1 MKLIIIFV
9 FSCTLC
15 VSYAQKSILTNTSD
29 TAFSVAF
36 TFEEI
41 PFYRKKIGITD
52 YIDFSIVSK
61 QNLYEK
67 GAPSLPYYAN
77 SILLPATGNAN
88 FKIEFDEIIE
98 YTSLDILP
106 SLGLQKRTDTA
117 KSYRFGSHYQKDAFY
132 PGILFKP
139 STPFIL
145 RELRGQSIQLY
156 PYQYNPITKTLR
168 FYKNLRLHVS
178 FDTSS
183 SINEL
188 PVQPNSHLG
197 EQIFKT
203 QFLNSPKNRNKYK
216 AKSEIGEMLV
226 ICPAAYVETI
236 QPFVAWKNQKGIKTH
251 LETTE
256 KIGDSTKFLKKYI
269 QNYYAENPSLL
280 YLLLVGDAEDLPAYT
295 YGNYESDEYWSDTYF
310 GQLSENDYY
319 SELFVGR
326 FSGTPSEV
334 KTMVDRTL
342 EYEKNP
348 SAGDW
353 MTRAIGIASSQGLG
367 IGDNGE
373 SDWQHL
379 RKIRTSL
386 LATDYT
392 YVYEFYDGNQG
403 GLDSNSNPSN
413 TEIVAAIDSGVGLL
427 NYTGHGDTQNFVTS
441 NFNTTDIE
449 KTSNFGKYPF
459 AISVAC
465 NNGKFVNATCLAEK
479 WLRAT
484 KDNKTTGAIG
494 VCASSILMDWAPPM
508 QTQDEIVRLL
518 GSPDPS
524 IRKITLGALFNNGQY
539 SMLEKYGQDGEDVV
553 QTWLFFGDPSTVF
566 RNKIT
571 KPLNYKIDTCINYSN
586 TIEFEL
592 SSSLDSIS
600 VGITKN
606 NQFVDQGMFVN
617 KKFTYSFPKTSLKE
631 NYLITLT
638 KQNHTIEQFTINTD
652 NKEDDNKEDIT
663 SIQKTNNSTLKIH
676 PNPANTSITI
686 PNTTNY
692 SLEIYTIEGKL
703 VDTYLHPGGYNFS
716 MDTNLLKSGNYL
728 FKITSNNAV
737 FTEKV
742 QITH

>member
-1 MKLIIIFV
+1 MFVADDGDNSTHFDQAEKLSGMIDTTIQNLNIHKV
-9 FSCTLC
+9 
-15 VSYAQKSILTNTSD
+15 YIDAYPKQKSPSGGMSSGAKKAVSANLNT
-29 TAFSVAF
+29 
-36 TFEEI
+36 
-41 PFYRKKIGITD
+41 GML
-52 YIDFSIVSK
+52 IV
-61 QNLYEK
+61 
-67 GAPSLPYYAN
+67 
-77 SILLPATGNAN
+77 
-88 FKIEFDEIIE
+88 
-98 YTSLDILP
+98 
-106 SLGLQKRTDTA
+106 
-117 KSYRFGSHYQKDAFY
+117 
-132 PGILFKP
+132 
-139 STPFIL
+139 
-145 RELRGQSIQLY
+145 
-156 PYQYNPITKTLR
+156 
-168 FYKNLRLHVS
+168 
-178 FDTSS
+178 
-183 SINEL
+183 
-188 PVQPNSHLG
+188 
-197 EQIFKT
+197 
-203 QFLNSPKNRNKYK
+203 
-216 AKSEIGEMLV
+216 
-226 ICPAAYVETI
+226 
-236 QPFVAWKNQKGIKTH
+236 
-251 LETTE
+251 
-256 KIGDSTKFLKKYI
+256 
-269 QNYYAENPSLL
+269 
-280 YLLLVGDAEDLPAYT
+280 
-295 YGNYESDEYWSDTYF
+295 
-310 GQLSENDYY
+310 
-319 SELFVGR
+319 
-326 FSGTPSEV
+326 
-334 KTMVDRTL
+334 
-342 EYEKNP
+342 
-348 SAGDW
+348 
-353 MTRAIGIASSQGLG
+353 
-367 IGDNGE
+367 
-373 SDWQHL
+373 
-379 RKIRTSL
+379 
-386 LATDYT
+386 
-392 YVYEFYDGNQG
+392 
-403 GLDSNSNPSN
+403 
-413 TEIVAAIDSGVGLL
+413 
-427 NYTGHGDTQNFVTS
+427 NYTGHGVTQNFVTS

-652 NKEDDNKEDIT
+652 NKEDDNKEDDNKEDIT